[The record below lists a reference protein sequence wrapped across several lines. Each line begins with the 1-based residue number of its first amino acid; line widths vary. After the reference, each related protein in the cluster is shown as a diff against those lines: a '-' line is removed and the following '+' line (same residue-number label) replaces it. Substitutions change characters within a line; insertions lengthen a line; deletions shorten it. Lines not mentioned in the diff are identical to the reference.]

1 MNLFENKILSFLN
14 KFVQMYCVLTLAKRL
29 FNFLRC
35 HLDTIPEFVKYDR
48 FDGTNFVHWKDKML
62 FLLTNMKISYLL
74 DPDLPAPTS
83 QDIDQVKA
91 KHNKQG

>member
-1 MNLFENKILSFLN
+1 MN
-14 KFVQMYCVLTLAKRL
+14 Q
-29 FNFLRC
+29 
-35 HLDTIPEFVKYDR
+35 EFVKYDR

-91 KHNKQG
+91 KHNKQGSVICFTSKLSSKEIWKALEYKYNTEK